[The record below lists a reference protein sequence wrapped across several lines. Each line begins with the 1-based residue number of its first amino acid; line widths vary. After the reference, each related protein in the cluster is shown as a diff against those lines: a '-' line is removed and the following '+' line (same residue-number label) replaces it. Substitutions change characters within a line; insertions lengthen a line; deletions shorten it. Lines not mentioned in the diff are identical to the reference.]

1 MCLPYRQHELQSA
14 TMDGKTR
21 ARRLTVLVWIW
32 NSIWVAVPSELAS
45 VVEVEV
51 LPSLVV
57 PDRFFHWYQQL

>member
-14 TMDGKTR
+14 TMNGKAR

-32 NSIWVAVPSELAS
+32 IPSELAS

-51 LPSLVV
+51 LPSLEVL
-57 PDRFFHWYQQL
+57 DRFFHWYQQL